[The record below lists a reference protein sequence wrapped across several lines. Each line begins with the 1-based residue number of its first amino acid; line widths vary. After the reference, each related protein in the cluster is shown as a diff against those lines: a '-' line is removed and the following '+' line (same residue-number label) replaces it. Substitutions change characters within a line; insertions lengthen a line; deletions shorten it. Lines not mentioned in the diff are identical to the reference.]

1 MATPAILLV
10 EDNAINQK
18 VAVGL
23 LRQIGLDADI
33 AVDGLEGIGRF
44 SAKSYDLVIMD
55 CQMPRCDGWEATR
68 VIRRME
74 ESMGKGRIPIVAL
87 TAQAMAGDR
96 ERCLAAGMDDYLTK
110 PVDPGLFVRA
120 VRSWLHL
127 PPGNPTPSA
136 ALPVV
141 VAANTTANAVLDERV
156 VERIRG
162 YGADAM
168 AEVYGTMAE
177 ELPVRRQALAQAID
191 AGDLKAVASQAHA
204 IKGGSGTLGLQALH
218 LTCARIDAV
227 ARTGD
232 VQSARE
238 AWPDA
243 DRQFNLAISALNR
256 LLGS

>member
-44 SAKSYDLVIMD
+44 RARSYDLVLMD

-68 VIRRME
+68 VIRRLE
-74 ESMGKGRIPIVAL
+74 ESMGKARIPIVAL
-87 TAQAMAGDR
+87 TAQAMPGDR

-110 PVDPGLFVRA
+110 PVDPALFMRA
-120 VRSWLHL
+120 VRNWLHL
-127 PPGNPTPSA
+127 PPGDPTPAA
-136 ALPVV
+136 ALPAV
-141 VAANTTANAVLDERV
+141 VADSAAEAILDERV
-156 VERIRG
+156 VVRIRG
-162 YGADAM
+162 YGPDAM
-168 AEVYGTMAE
+168 VEVYGTMAE
-177 ELPVRRQALAQAID
+177 ELPIRRQSLAQALD

-218 LTCARIDAV
+218 LACAKIDAA
-227 ARTGD
+227 ARGGD
-232 VQSARE
+232 VLAARV
-238 AWPDA
+238 AWADA
-243 DRQFNLAISALNR
+243 ERQFALAITALNR
-256 LLGS
+256 LLGR